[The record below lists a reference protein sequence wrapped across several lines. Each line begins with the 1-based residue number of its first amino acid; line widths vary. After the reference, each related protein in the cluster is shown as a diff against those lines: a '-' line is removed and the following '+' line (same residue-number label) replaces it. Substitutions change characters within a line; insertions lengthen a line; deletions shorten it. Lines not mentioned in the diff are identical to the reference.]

1 MFGVTKL
8 LAAGA
13 LVAGLLLPAP
23 AMAAF
28 EALTRVD
35 LNLRIGPGTTYGV
48 IDVIPAGYPVI
59 VIGCLEEY
67 YWCDVDFDGLRG
79 WVAGRYLVQPG
90 TAVYLPQWAPAIGL
104 PIVSFSFNIYHDR
117 HYRGRPWHRQRAGH
131 WRGHRQVQRTR
142 QRPQATEQRRQR
154 PQATQPRRQRPQAT
168 EQRRRSPQATEQRRR
183 SPQATEQRRQ
193 RPQATEQRRQS
204 PQATEQRRQQ
214 ATGQRQE
221 RPRALQQRRGSEDEE
236 RRPRRR
242 GRN

>member
-59 VIGCLEEY
+59 VLGCLEEY

-79 WVAGRYLVQPG
+79 WVAGRYLVHPG

-142 QRPQATEQRRQR
+142 QRPQATEERRQRPRATRERQR
-154 PQATQPRRQRPQAT
+154 PQATRERQRPQAT
-168 EQRRRSPQATEQRRR
+168 RERQRPQATRERQRPQATRERQRPQATRERRQRLQATEQRR
-183 SPQATEQRRQ
+183 
-193 RPQATEQRRQS
+193 
-204 PQATEQRRQQ
+204 
-214 ATGQRQE
+214 E

-236 RRPRRR
+236 PRPRRR
-242 GRN
+242 NRN